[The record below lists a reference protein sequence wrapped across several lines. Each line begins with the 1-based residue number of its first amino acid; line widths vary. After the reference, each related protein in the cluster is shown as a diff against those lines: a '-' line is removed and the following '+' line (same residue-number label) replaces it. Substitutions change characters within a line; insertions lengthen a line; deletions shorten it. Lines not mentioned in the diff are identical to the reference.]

1 MPPLVTIELTKLLPL
16 FATLALLITAVDRP
30 VIVSLLTRPVAVNDA
45 GDMVVVPLYSPV
57 TVIPNGAALMIAV
70 IPVG

>member
-16 FATLALLITAVDRP
+16 FATLALLTIALERP
-30 VIVSLLTRPVAVNDA
+30 VIVSPLTKPVTVNEA
-45 GDMVVVPLYSPV
+45 GLIAVVPLYSPV
-57 TVIPNGAALMIAV
+57 IEIPNWAALIIAV